1 MRNYLT
7 KNLPVAFKHTA
18 ADIYIV
24 DDPKRSLR
32 FLGETAEL
40 EYVCMTPLPEIYL
53 SKQES
58 ILFVV
63 GSICFQVNNQI
74 YTQGDSLMGCLG
86 GSNLNVKTH

>member
-1 MRNYLT
+1 MRNYLS
-7 KNLPVAFKHTA
+7 KNSPVAFEHTA

-24 DDPKRSLR
+24 DDPKWSLT

-53 SKQES
+53 SKQEF
-58 ILFVV
+58 LLMV
-63 GSICFQVNNQI
+63 GSIHFQVNNQI